1 MAKNLADIY
10 VGVKRDDPNRNEN
23 DLYPTPP
30 LATYIL
36 QKYVSLPKN
45 IVEPCAGRGNI
56 SIELQRCGFNVTS
69 FDLHKYDP
77 VLCNIQTCVDVLSLP
92 KQPGYDALVTN
103 PPYHKDLPRLIAEK
117 GIAEYEVT
125 ALFVRLTFLEGKK
138 RKKMF
143 TKHPPS
149 DIIILSDRIK
159 FGTGL
164 LEPINKNDQIGGMIA
179 YAWVVFDKRKR
190 RDSTQLQWVLL
201 DEEYDEW
208 REHYERTAF
217 NESTNSFFH
226 D

>member
-10 VGVKRDDPNRNEN
+10 VGVKKDDPNRNEN

-36 QKYVSLPKN
+36 QKYINLPKN

-56 SIELQRCGFNVTS
+56 SVELIRNGYNVKS
-69 FDLHKYDP
+69 FDLHEYDTT
-77 VLCNIQTCVDVLSLP
+77 LCTIQTGVDVLSLP
-92 KQPGYDALVTN
+92 KQKGYDALVTN
-103 PPYHKDLPRLIAEK
+103 PPYHKDLPRKIAEK
-117 GIAEYEVT
+117 GISEYDVT
-125 ALFVRLTFLEGKK
+125 AMFVRLTFLEGKK

-143 TKHPPS
+143 TNNPPS

-179 YAWVVFDKRKR
+179 YAWVIFDKRAKS
-190 RDSTQLQWVLL
+190 DSTQMRWVLL

-208 REHYERTAF
+208 RRHYE
-217 NESTNSFFH
+217 ESII
-226 D
+226 